1 MYIPE
6 AWGYQKARSFTSVG
20 ESGAALEVDRTVGG
34 GGGGA
39 LEMDRKV
46 GGSFGNGQKSGDIF
60 WIGPE
65 SRGQAFKIDKQGKKH
80 RSVGFPSIPLYLLLL
95 KLFCFHA

>member
-20 ESGAALEVDRTVGG
+20 KVGQLWKWIG
-34 GGGGA
+34 QLAGGGA

-65 SRGQAFKIDKQGKKH
+65 SRGQAFKIDKQGEKH
-80 RSVGFPSIPLYLLLL
+80 RSFGFPSIPLYLLLL